1 MIPPLNISEQL
12 IYIHVQS
19 RSSTPQAAPN
29 VQVEESKEINDSS
42 IKHKEKQDFKIK
54 LEEVKEDQ
62 NNYKTAGL
70 SINSGGG
77 AVKAVMNEETI

>member
-1 MIPPLNISEQL
+1 LNIPEQL

-62 NNYKTAGL
+62 NNYKAATL
-70 SINSGGG
+70 SLNSGGG
-77 AVKAVMNEETI
+77 AVKAVMNEESI